1 MNIRSVD
8 ATFGWRWIAAG
19 MQLFKKNPA
28 QWLFMLGILFVASR
42 LLFMIPF
49 MALLVALLAPHFLA
63 GLAHGAQALEQ
74 GKPLRIGYLVSGF
87 LRNAGSL
94 ATIGGISLLGQVATF
109 LVIVAVGGDA
119 FSDLAKSM
127 AGGGAATPEG
137 MRAMQ
142 AAAPRMM
149 LAMLAGFVVS
159 LPLMMATWYAPLL
172 VFFDDLKPAAA
183 LYMSLLACIKNV
195 LPLMVYGVVL
205 MIPLF
210 VFTRIGLALGV
221 VDLGL
226 WMLAPV
232 IVPTI
237 YASYRDLFVR
247 TPTVEDTS
255 AGL

>member
-1 MNIRSVD
+1 VNIRTVD
-8 ATFGWRWIAAG
+8 AAYGWRWIVAG

-28 QWLFMLGILFVASR
+28 QWLFMFGTLFVASR
-42 LLFMIPF
+42 LLFLIPF
-49 MALLVALLAPHFLA
+49 MALLVVLLAPHFLA

-74 GKPLRIGYLVSGF
+74 GKPLRNGYLASGF
-87 LRNAGSL
+87 LRNAASL
-94 ATIGGISLLGQVATF
+94 ATIGGISLVGQVVIF
-109 LVIVAVGGDA
+109 MVIVAVGGDA
-119 FSDLAKSM
+119 FGDLAKSM
-127 AGGGAATPEG
+127 GEGAATPES

-149 LAMLAGFVVS
+149 LAMLAGFMVS

-195 LPLMVYGVVL
+195 LPLMVYGIVL

-210 VFTRIGLALGV
+210 VFTRIGLALGL

-226 WMLAPV
+226 WMLAPL

-237 YASYRDLFVR
+237 YASYRDLFV
-247 TPTVEDTS
+247 PAPPVV
-255 AGL
+255 